1 MDNLCSSNL
10 IFHDCIIYVLP
21 IEIIEALFYGSSK
34 RKAWN
39 ISGTHFSLLIVDQKY
54 WKLVMV
60 ASLLVSH
67 VVQVM
72 HAL

>member
-1 MDNLCSSNL
+1 MDNLCSSDL
-10 IFHDCIIYVLP
+10 IFHDCILYVLP
-21 IEIIEALFYGSSK
+21 IEIIEVLFCGRSK
-34 RKAWN
+34 CQAWN
-39 ISGTHFSLLIVDQKY
+39 ISGTHFSLLIVVQKY

-60 ASLLVSH
+60 ASFSVFH